1 MLLDSDIERQF
12 MDIMNDR
19 DLVETHR
26 MDKLKELAADVREQ
40 QAELDGMDLND
51 CGDACKL

>member
-1 MLLDSDIERQF
+1 MASL
-12 MDIMNDR
+12 
-19 DLVETHR
+19 
-26 MDKLKELAADVREQ
+26 LAADLREQ